1 MRQIAIA
8 LLLSLT
14 VALSSC
20 ATPAPV
26 LVAPKLDIPARP
38 DMLPVTWRHEDG
50 LHCLTTEEARKLLIN
65 LDRKDTHIDI
75 LEGVIRAIG
84 RARP

>member
-1 MRQIAIA
+1 
-8 LLLSLT
+8 
-14 VALSSC
+14 
-20 ATPAPV
+20 
-26 LVAPKLDIPARP
+26 
-38 DMLPVTWRHEDG
+38 MLPVTWRHEDG